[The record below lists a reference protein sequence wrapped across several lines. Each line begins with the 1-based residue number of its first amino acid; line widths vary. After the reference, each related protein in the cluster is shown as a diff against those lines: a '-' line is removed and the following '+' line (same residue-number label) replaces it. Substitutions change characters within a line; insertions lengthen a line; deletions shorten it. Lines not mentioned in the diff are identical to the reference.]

1 MFEQI
6 KQIGRTLVTL
16 ICITIL
22 ASCATMQS
30 RRVVSG
36 VDALAQPDASTKK
49 RYIIMPGSKD
59 VQPRDLQFLEYA
71 GYVKKILNE
80 KGFVEA
86 SQFADADIAV
96 FLSYGIGN
104 PQTHHY
110 SYELPVWGQTGVSSS
125 TTYGTLSTY
134 GGVGTYSGTT
144 TYTPTYGVTGY
155 TSQVDS
161 YTTYTRF
168 LLIDAYDVA
177 LYKQEQKMNQVWKT
191 SAISTGSNND
201 LRLVFPYMA
210 IAMKPYIGSNT
221 GRKIEVEVLTD
232 DPQVIQLRGIVS
244 PVPAKK

>member
-1 MFEQI
+1 MPPTRF
-6 KQIGRTLVTL
+6 
-16 ICITIL
+16 
-22 ASCATMQS
+22 
-30 RRVVSG
+30 VSD
-36 VDALAQPDASTKK
+36 VDSLAQPDASTKK
-49 RYIIMPGSKD
+49 RYIIVPGSKD

-104 PQTHHY
+104 PQTHQY
-110 SYELPVWGQTGVSSS
+110 SYSLPVWGQTGVSSS

-134 GGVGTYSGTT
+134 GGMGTYSGTT

-155 TSQVDS
+155 TSHVDS

-168 LLIDAYDVA
+168 LLLDAYDVA
-177 LYKQEQKMNQVWKT
+177 SYKQDQKMNQVWKT
-191 SAISTGSNND
+191 TVISAGRSND

-221 GRKIEVEVLTD
+221 GRNIKAEVLAD
-232 DPQVIQLRGIVS
+232 DLQVIQLRGIVN
-244 PVPAKK
+244 PVPMQK